1 MSFVPHVVVVGSGIV
16 GLASARAL
24 AERGLDVTVIEKE
37 DRLAAHQTGRN
48 SGVIHSGLYY
58 KPGSH
63 KALMSRAGVRS
74 MTEYAASRGIA
85 HEICGKLVVATREA
99 EVPALRALAERAEQN
114 GVPSRLVSAAEALEH
129 EPHVKAV
136 EALRVDSTG
145 IIDYPGVCEAL
156 AEDIVGRGGQILL
169 ETAFEAARTTTDGV
183 EVRTSQGRISADWLV
198 NCAGLYSDVVA
209 KRSGLVPEARIIP
222 FRGEYFELV
231 PGRESLVNGL
241 IYPVPD
247 PSLPFLGVHL
257 TKMINGSVHAG
268 PNAVFAFAREGYRWA
283 DVDVRETVDALA
295 WPGLWRLALRFGATG
310 AGEVVRSAS
319 RRVFARSLARLVPEI
334 GVDDIVPSPAGVR
347 AQALRRDGTMV
358 DDFLI
363 QRAENQV
370 HVLNAPSPAATCALE
385 IADHVARQVTLAAS

>member
-1 MSFVPHVVVVGSGIV
+1 
-16 GLASARAL
+16 
-24 AERGLDVTVIEKE
+24 
-37 DRLAAHQTGRN
+37 
-48 SGVIHSGLYY
+48 
-58 KPGSH
+58 
-63 KALMSRAGVRS
+63 
-74 MTEYAASRGIA
+74 
-85 HEICGKLVVATREA
+85 
-99 EVPALRALAERAEQN
+99 
-114 GVPSRLVSAAEALEH
+114 
-129 EPHVKAV
+129 
-136 EALRVDSTG
+136 LRVDSTG
-145 IIDYPGVCEAL
+145 IIDYPGVCGAL

-183 EVRTSQGRISADWLV
+183 EVRTSQGTISADWLV

-247 PSLPFLGVHL
+247 ASLPFLGVHL

-268 PNAVFAFAREGYRWA
+268 PNAVFAFSREGYRWA
-283 DVDVRETVDALA
+283 DVDVRETVDALM

-334 GVDDIVPSPAGVR
+334 GIDDIVPSPAGVR